1 MKELVQGV
9 GINDIDEDVKV
20 DGKHLPFY
28 RTWVAMLNR
37 CYSTKLHLTQPTYIG
52 CTVCE
57 EWKYLSNFKK
67 WYEENYIEGF
77 QLDKDILVEGNKVY
91 SPERCRFVPQ
101 YLNLLLNTR
110 NNDRGSLPLG
120 VIERKIYGNNKT
132 TSYYGKCNGIR
143 GEKLSKTFKTI
154 HEAQAWYSETKKRIV
169 KEQATRAFLENAIKT
184 DVYLALIRRNF

>member
-1 MKELVQGV
+1 MKKLVQGV
-9 GINDIDEDVKV
+9 GINDINEDVKV

-37 CYSTKLHLTQPTYIG
+37 CYSTKCKARQPTYLG
-52 CTVCE
+52 CSVCD
-57 EWKYLSNFKK
+57 EWKYLSNFKT
-67 WYEENYIEGF
+67 WFDENYVEGF

-91 SPERCRFVPQ
+91 CPENCRFVPQ

-120 VIERKIYGNNKT
+120 VTERKIYGNNRT
-132 TSYYGKCNGIR
+132 ISYYGRCNGAN
-143 GEKLSKTFKTI
+143 GESLQKTFKTI
-154 HEAQAWYSETKKRIV
+154 EEASAWYSETKKRIV
-169 KEQATRAFLENAIKT
+169 KEQAIRAFLENAIKT